1 MKNPKDLPTKHDS
14 TRNKPPSHHYS
25 RQSHHASRVEEVKVQ
40 PQPLM
45 DKCNPLCPLFRCA
58 RDALFTTN
66 KPVKGRII
74 RVAQCRLTGGDCIN
88 GECQYA
94 SCRINS
100 LLPDGRCVKALEKRT
115 SRLTDEELIR
125 QIQAMEDFE

>member
-1 MKNPKDLPTKHDS
+1 MKKTADFHGQESSRSKFT
-14 TRNKPPSHHYS
+14 HYS
-25 RQSHHASRVEEVKVQ
+25 SSSRSHHASRVEEVRVQ

-45 DKCNPLCPLFRCA
+45 DKCNPLCPLFRCG
-58 RDALFTTN
+58 RDALFTIN

-74 RVAQCRLTGGDCIN
+74 RVAQCRLTGSDCIN

-100 LLPDGRCVKALEKRT
+100 LLPDGKCVKALEKKT
-115 SRLTDEELIR
+115 SRFTDEELIR